1 MKTGTKKSKLNNSA
15 VKVVA
20 VACVLFVLFVL
31 FRLGQFVTAHI
42 PPYKAGTCLS
52 MPLNPFVQVKILE
65 NHILGGY
72 SDAEVVLLIISQT
85 GPMSFEE
92 QRSPEFVKTE
102 CVDEK

>member
-1 MKTGTKKSKLNNSA
+1 MKTGTKKNKVNNSA

-20 VACVLFVLFVL
+20 VACLLFVL

-42 PPYKAGTCLS
+42 PPYKAGTCLA

-92 QRSPEFVKTE
+92 QRSPEFAKVE
-102 CVDEK
+102 CADEK